1 VTVCARNRLE
11 YIEISQLK
19 SMTFLPNP
27 RHALLAWLTVALD
40 AVDGARAV
48 RRALSARPLAG
59 PVWIAAIGKA
69 AESMTLGALDVLGGA
84 CRGGMLVTKPGH
96 ADPEPLRGL
105 GIEVHFGGHPLPDAG
120 SLAAG
125 EHLLTCLDRLPAET
139 RLLFLL
145 SGGASAL
152 IEAPIS
158 GLGLAEL
165 RAINAWLLGSGLP
178 ISAMNGVRQSV
189 SRLKAGGLL
198 RPLGGRPVRQLV
210 ISDVPG
216 DVPSVIG
223 SGPLVPRP
231 DLADQVG
238 RLALPDWLADWVAR
252 GLAARGTLPEQG
264 PAVELVATLSLAKV
278 AVAAAAESSGWR
290 VWRYPDPV
298 EGEAADQGRA
308 LARTLIAGAPG
319 LHVWGGETTVRLP
332 EHPGR
337 GGRNQHLALAAAIEL
352 AGRDDVWL
360 LSAGTDGGD
369 GPTED
374 AGALVDGGTL
384 ERGELA
390 GLDAHACL
398 VRADS
403 GRFLE
408 ASGDLIHTGPTG
420 TNVMDL
426 ILGYKS
432 PS

>member
-1 VTVCARNRLE
+1 M
-11 YIEISQLK
+11 K
-19 SMTFLPNP
+19 PLPNP
-27 RHALLAWLTVALD
+27 RHALLELLTVALD
-40 AVDGARAV
+40 AVEGARSV
-48 RRALSARPLAG
+48 QRALSARPITG

-69 AESMTLGALDVLGGA
+69 AESMTLGALDVLGDA
-84 CRGGMLVTKPGH
+84 CQGGMLVTKPGH
-96 ADPEPLRGL
+96 ADPGRLRGL

-125 EHLLTCLDRLPAET
+125 ERLLESLDDLPAGT

-152 IEAPIS
+152 IEAPVS
-158 GLGLAEL
+158 GLGLSEL
-165 RAINAWLLGSGLP
+165 RSINAWLLASGLP
-178 ISAMNGVRQSV
+178 IGTMNRVRQSV

-216 DVPSVIG
+216 DTPDVIG
-223 SGPLVPRP
+223 SGLLVPVP

-238 RLALPDWLADWVAR
+238 RLVLPDWLADWVAR
-252 GLAARGTLPEQG
+252 GLAERGTLPEHG
-264 PAVELVATLSLAKV
+264 PEMELVATLSLAKA
-278 AVAAAAESSGWR
+278 AVVKAAESRGWH
-290 VWRYPDPV
+290 VWLHLDPI
-298 EGEAADQGRA
+298 EAEAADQGHA

-319 LHVWGGETTVRLP
+319 LYVWGGETTVRLP
-332 EHPGR
+332 EQPGR
-337 GGRNQHLALAAAIEL
+337 GGRNQHLALAAAIDL
-352 AGRDDVWL
+352 AGYDDVWL
-360 LSAGTDGGD
+360 LSVGTDGGD

-384 ERGELA
+384 ERAEL
-390 GLDAHACL
+390 GGVDLDARACL

-408 ASGDLIHTGPTG
+408 ASGDLICTGPTG

-426 ILGYKS
+426 ILGYKAPS
-432 PS
+432 PL

>member
-1 VTVCARNRLE
+1 MQPTL
-11 YIEISQLK
+11 
-19 SMTFLPNP
+19 NP
-27 RHALLAWLTVALD
+27 RHTLFELLAVALD
-40 AVDGARAV
+40 AVSGTRSV
-48 RRALSARPLAG
+48 QRALSTRPITG

-69 AESMTLGALDVLGGA
+69 AESMTLGALDVLGDA

-96 ADPEPLRGL
+96 ADPGRLRGL
-105 GIEVHFGGHPLPDAG
+105 GIEVCFGGHPLPDAG

-125 EHLLTCLDRLPAET
+125 ERLLASLDRLPAET

-152 IEAPIS
+152 IEAPVS
-158 GLGLAEL
+158 GLGLSEL

-178 ISAMNGVRQSV
+178 IGRMNRVRQSV

-198 RPLGGRPVRQLV
+198 RHLGGRPVRQLA

-216 DVPSVIG
+216 DTPGVIG
-223 SGPLVPRP
+223 SGPLAPVP

-238 RLALPDWLADWVAR
+238 RLVLPDWLAGWVAR
-252 GLAARGTLPEQG
+252 GLAERGTLPEYG
-264 PAVELVATLSLAKV
+264 PEMELIATLSMAKA
-278 AVAAAAESSGWR
+278 AVAKAAESKGWR
-290 VWRYPDPV
+290 VRLHPDLI
-298 EGEAADQGRA
+298 EGDAAGQGRA
-308 LARTLIAGAPG
+308 LARTLIDGAPG
-319 LHVWGGETTVRLP
+319 LHVWGGETTIRLP

-360 LSAGTDGGD
+360 LSAGTDGSD

-384 ERGELA
+384 ERAEL
-390 GLDAHACL
+390 GGIELDARTCL
-398 VRADS
+398 ARADS

-408 ASGDLIHTGPTG
+408 ASGDLIRTGPTG

-426 ILGYKS
+426 IFGYKAPS
-432 PS
+432 PL

>member
-1 VTVCARNRLE
+1 
-11 YIEISQLK
+11 
-19 SMTFLPNP
+19 MTLLHAP
-27 RHALLAWLTVALD
+27 RHALLELLAVALD
-40 AVDGARAV
+40 AVDGAHAV
-48 RRALSARPLAG
+48 RRALMARPIAG

-69 AESMTLGALDVLGGA
+69 AESMTLGALDVLGDT
-84 CRGGMLVTKPGH
+84 CQGGMLVTKPGH
-96 ADPEPLRGL
+96 ADPGRLRRL

-125 EHLLTCLDRLPAET
+125 ERLLASLNGLPAAT

-152 IEAPIS
+152 IEAPVT
-158 GLGLAEL
+158 GLGLTEL
-165 RAINAWLLGSGLP
+165 RAINAWLLASGLP
-178 ISAMNGVRQSV
+178 IDAMNRVRQSV

-198 RPLGGRPVRQLV
+198 RHLGGRPVRQLA

-216 DVPSVIG
+216 DTPGVIG

-231 DLADQVG
+231 DLGDQVG
-238 RLALPDWLADWVAR
+238 RLVLPDWLAGWVVR
-252 GLAARGTLPEQG
+252 GLIERGTLPERG
-264 PAVELVATLSLAKV
+264 PEMELVATLSLAKA
-278 AVAAAAESSGWR
+278 AVVKAAESRGWHVR
-290 VWRYPDPV
+290 LHPDPI

-308 LARTLIAGAPG
+308 LARTLIDGAPG

-332 EHPGR
+332 AHPGR

-384 ERGELA
+384 ERAEFGGIEFDA
-390 GLDAHACL
+390 RTGLE
-398 VRADS
+398 RADS

-408 ASGDLIHTGPTG
+408 ASGDLIRTGPTG

-426 ILGYKS
+426 ILGYKA
-432 PS
+432 PVAALNR

>member
-1 VTVCARNRLE
+1 MR
-11 YIEISQLK
+11 Y
-19 SMTFLPNP
+19 PNP
-27 RHALLAWLTVALD
+27 RHALLELLAVALD
-40 AVDGARAV
+40 AVDGACSV
-48 RRALSARPLAG
+48 QRALSARPITG

-69 AESMTLGALDVLGGA
+69 AESMTLGALDVLGDA

-96 ADPEPLRGL
+96 ADPERWRGL
-105 GIEVHFGGHPLPDAG
+105 EIEVHFGGHPLPDAG

-125 EHLLTCLDRLPAET
+125 ERLLASLDDLPAGT

-152 IEAPIS
+152 IEAPVT

-178 ISAMNGVRQSV
+178 IGAMNRVRQSV
-189 SRLKAGGLL
+189 SRIKAGGLL
-198 RPLGGRPVRQLV
+198 RHLGGRAVRQLA

-216 DVPSVIG
+216 DTPGIIG
-223 SGPLVPRP
+223 SGLLVPMP

-252 GLAARGTLPEQG
+252 GLAERGTLPEHG
-264 PAVELVATLSLAKV
+264 PAMELVATLSLAKT
-278 AVAAAAESSGWR
+278 AVAKSAESRGWSIWLHPNPIEGDAAE
-290 VWRYPDPV
+290 
-298 EGEAADQGRA
+298 QGRA
-308 LARTLIAGAPG
+308 LARTLMAGAPG
-319 LHVWGGETTVRLP
+319 LHVWGGETTVKLYK
-332 EHPGR
+332 HPGR

-352 AGRDDVWL
+352 AGCDDVWL

-384 ERGELA
+384 ERAALGGIECEASTCLA
-390 GLDAHACL
+390 
-398 VRADS
+398 RADS

-408 ASGDLIHTGPTG
+408 ASGDLIRTGPTG

-426 ILGYKS
+426 ILGYKAPS
-432 PS
+432 PL